1 VTTHTRKL
9 ALVLPVLAV
18 GLSLML
24 AAGLHAQPAPP
35 IALAGRVSSV
45 AEGLMEGVLV
55 TARKPGSNVAVT
67 VVSDARGRY
76 RFPVSHMAPGTYGL
90 TIRAAGYDLASAPAV
105 TVAAGKTTNDDLRLV
120 PTKDLEDQLSNGE
133 WMISAPGTDADRIGL
148 LECTTCHSLQRVMDS
163 YHTAADFR
171 TFVLPRMAGYANQSF
186 WLKPQ
191 PYPTQR
197 TNGPYHFAADL
208 PEFLARINQSTGP
221 RTWPLKTFP
230 RLKGASTHIIVTQYD
245 IPDRLAQPH
254 DVIGTP
260 DGTIWYSDFGQQF
273 LGELNPRT
281 GHITEIPV
289 PANKPGYLT
298 GALDVEADP
307 SGDLWLANLYQGAI
321 ARYDP
326 KTRTFTT
333 YPVQPADHPE
343 YTQDSMV
350 APTHDNLDGKVWT
363 NNQDN
368 RTFWQ
373 LDTATGTWARSFGPL
388 IYPDTKKVFSAYGI
402 VSDDK
407 NSLWMLDFGGTSI
420 AHLDPKTGAF
430 KIIPTP
436 TADSHP
442 RRGRIND
449 RTGLLWFAE
458 FGANQVG
465 SYDTRAD
472 NGVITEY
479 KMPTP
484 WDSPYDAVSD
494 KNGNVWT
501 GSTVT
506 DRVSR
511 LDPATGRV
519 IEYQLPTSTNIRRV
533 WVDNSTTPVTF
544 WTGSNHGADII
555 RIEPQN

>member
-1 VTTHTRKL
+1 VTIRIRKL
-9 ALVLPVLAV
+9 ALVLPILAV
-18 GLSLML
+18 GMSIAL
-24 AAGLHAQPAPP
+24 AAGLHAQSPASV
-35 IALAGRVSSV
+35 ALSGRVSST

-67 VVSDARGRY
+67 VVSDAQGRY
-76 RFPVSHMAPGTYGL
+76 RFPVSHLAPGSYGL
-90 TIRAAGYDLASAPAV
+90 AIRAAGYDLASAPNV
-105 TVAAGKTTNDDLRLV
+105 TVTVGKTASDDLRLV
-120 PTKDLEDQLSNGE
+120 PAKDLEDQLTNGE
-133 WMISAPGTDADRIGL
+133 WMISAPGSDADRIGL
-148 LECTTCHSLQRVMDS
+148 LECTTCHTLQRVVDS

-171 TFVLPRMAGYANQSF
+171 NFVLPRMAGYANQSF

-191 PYPTQR
+191 PYISKR

-208 PEFLARINQSTGP
+208 PEFLASINQSSGP
-221 RTWPLKTFP
+221 RKWPLKTYP
-230 RLKGASTHIIVTQYD
+230 RPKGASTHIIVTTYT

-254 DVIGTP
+254 DVVGTP
-260 DGTIWYSDFGQQF
+260 DGMIWYSDFGQQF

-281 GHITEIPV
+281 GAITEIPV

-298 GALDVEADP
+298 GALEVDADP
-307 SGDLWLANLYQGAI
+307 SGNLWLANLYQGAI
-321 ARYDP
+321 DRFDL

-333 YPVQPADHPE
+333 YPMAPADHPD

-350 APTHDNLDGKVWT
+350 MPIHSNVDGYVWT

-373 LDTATGTWARSFGPL
+373 LDPSTGAWHSFGPL
-388 IYPDTKKVFSAYGI
+388 FYPDKKVFSAYGM
-402 VSDDK
+402 VSDDH
-407 NSLWMLDFGGTSI
+407 NSLWLLDFGAASI

-442 RRGRIND
+442 RRGRVDD

-458 FGANQVG
+458 FGANRVG

-479 KMPTP
+479 VMPTP

-494 KNGNVWT
+494 KNGNVWA

-511 LDPATGRV
+511 LDPATGHV
-519 IEYQLPTSTNIRRV
+519 IEYELPISTNIRRV
-533 WVDNSTTPVTF
+533 WIDNSTNPVTF
-544 WTGSNHGADII
+544 WTGSNHGAA
-555 RIEPQN
+555 IEELQPLP